1 MIYRIL
7 ITILPI
13 IALALM
19 GGWIGKLKHENNILE
34 DRLRAS
40 EVEKREYL
48 ALCAKNA
55 HTTHKVKNALEASR
69 QGVGVDSFKSIVNEL
84 FKNEIK
90 E

>member
-7 ITILPI
+7 IAVLPI

-19 GGWIGKLKHENNILE
+19 GVWVGKLKNENSILE

-55 HTTHKVKNALEASR
+55 HTNNKIKNAIEASK
-69 QGVGVDSFKSIVNEL
+69 QGVGVDSFKSIINEL
-84 FKNEIK
+84 FQAKN
-90 E
+90 